1 MATANKTQ
9 PVQKGGKPSGGK
21 KGGTTNEQ
29 LKKLGRNEA
38 RVAQQGK

>member
-1 MATANKTQ
+1 MATDKKQ
-9 PVQKGGKPSGGK
+9 PIQNGGKPSGGT

-29 LKKLGRNEA
+29 RKQMGRNLA

>member
-1 MATANKTQ
+1 MATGKTQ
-9 PVQKGGKPSGGK
+9 PVQTGGKPSGGT

-29 LKKLGRNEA
+29 LKKMGRNAA